1 MNIKIRIDEFFK
13 VVAQE
18 TGLYISHKFVRSKE
32 FDKASPGVIVP
43 GHLEG
48 EARIAWLMEND
59 QAFRRGRL
67 RWEKQQK
74 VHKENLEKRE
84 KNKHKRRDIAADKSH
99 QQSPSNNG
107 SNRAISTDGE
117 SHSESTRSSGV
128 KFAQEGK

>member
-1 MNIKIRIDEFFK
+1 LTNFFK

-74 VHKENLEKRE
+74 VHKDNLEKRE
-84 KNKHKRRDIAADKSH
+84 KNKHKRRESAADKS
-99 QQSPSNNG
+99 QSASNNG

-128 KFAQEGK
+128 KFAQEGEQLLTN